1 MSSVGRVLAC
11 CLLVVLAGCSGTG
24 LAPTPDGRDVTDT
37 DGAVTGGTVGTL
49 DAPADG
55 TLAVHF
61 LAVGQGDATLVVAP
75 SGETMLVDTGDFE
88 DDGEH
93 VVDYL
98 RRNGI
103 DRIDHLVTTH
113 ADADH
118 VGGHAAVIE
127 YLETEGD
134 GVGAVYDPG
143 IVASTRTY
151 EAYLDAV
158 ERYDVPLYETRAGD
172 EIPLSGVELAVLGPP
187 ESFLDGRDRNANSIV
202 LRLGYGERSFLLTG
216 DAEADAEEWLL
227 DRYGDRLDATVL
239 KVGHHGS
246 SSSTTPPFLDAVS
259 PTVAVVSSAYDSQ
272 YGHPH
277 DEVLD
282 RLAARSVPTFWTGT
296 HGDAVVRTDGQRL
309 VVATQHDAPTDT
321 ARLRAGDAVLPGG
334 TAPLEPRLSVGG
346 GPSESGATDDT
357 PTVAADGRSTDADER
372 TAITPPELRL
382 VTVNADAAGRD
393 GENLNDEYVVFEN
406 AGDRPLDLS
415 GWTVG
420 DAAGHEYTFG
430 DVTLE
435 PGDRVTLHTGSG
447 TDTATDVY
455 WNAGGPLWNNDG
467 DTVTVETANGTR
479 VLEERYD

>member
-1 MSSVGRVLAC
+1 MKTALRVVCC

-24 LAPTPDGRDVTDT
+24 VAPTPGGDD
-37 DGAVTGGTVGTL
+37 AAGGTGDGDSVGTL

-55 TLAVHF
+55 ALAVHF
-61 LAVGQGDATLVVAP
+61 VAVGQGDATLVVAP
-75 SGETMLVDTGDFE
+75 SGETMLVDTGDYE

-98 RRNGI
+98 RAHGI

-151 EAYLDAV
+151 EEYLDAV
-158 ERYDVPLYETRAGD
+158 ERYDVPLYETHAGD
-172 EIPLSGVELAVLGPP
+172 DVPLAGVELAVLGPP
-187 ESFLDGRDRNANSIV
+187 EEYLDGRDRNENSIV
-202 LRLGYGERSFLLTG
+202 LRLGHGERSFLLTG
-216 DAEADAEEWLL
+216 DVEAGAESWLL
-227 DRYGDRLDATVL
+227 DRYGDGLDATVL

-246 SSSTTPPFLDAVS
+246 SSSSTAAFLDAVS
-259 PTVAVVSSAYDSQ
+259 PRVAVVSSAFDSE

-277 DEVLD
+277 EEVLD
-282 RLAARSVPTFWTGT
+282 RLVARSIPTFWTGT
-296 HGDAVVRTDGQRL
+296 HGDVVVRTDGQRV
-309 VVATQHDAPTDT
+309 VVASQRAAPTDAAT
-321 ARLRAGDAVLPGG
+321 LRSGEAV
-334 TAPLEPRLSVGG
+334 APSASDPVEPRLGFGAAAGG
-346 GPSESGATDDT
+346 GPGTSA
-357 PTVAADGRSTDADER
+357 VAADGGTVETATADG
-372 TAITPPELRL
+372 AGELRL

-415 GWTVG
+415 GWTVR
-420 DAAGHEYTFG
+420 DAATHEYTFG
-430 DVTLE
+430 DVTLD
-435 PGDRVTLHTGSG
+435 PGERLTLHTGRG
-447 TDTATDVY
+447 DDTATDVY
-455 WNAGGPLWNNDG
+455 WNADAPLWNNDG
-467 DTVTVETANGTR
+467 DTVVVERANGTR
-479 VLEERYD
+479 VLEEQYE